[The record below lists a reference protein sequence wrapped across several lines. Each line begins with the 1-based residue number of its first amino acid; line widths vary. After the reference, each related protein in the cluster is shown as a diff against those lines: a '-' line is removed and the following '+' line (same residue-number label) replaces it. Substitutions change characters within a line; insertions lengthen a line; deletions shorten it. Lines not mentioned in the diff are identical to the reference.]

1 MKVEKVTEE
10 TRSRETGVENKPK
23 IQGGIAYKSKGES
36 ESLKKTILISLRYQE
51 DSKHID

>member
-10 TRSRETGVENKPK
+10 TRSRETGVKNKPK

-36 ESLKKTILISLRYQE
+36 ESLKKILISLHYQE
-51 DSKHID
+51 DIKHIN